1 MKAAINQDYLFS
13 WYAPAPLADIP
24 TATLT
29 LVDLSTVTSALSN
42 VRADRFVS
50 AIASD
55 RRSLTLTAGASSAG
69 LIGPDLGRAYLVTE
83 EDGSYAV
90 NISRLDGIS
99 AILSDPLPRNPSI
112 TTNASLQ
119 WAGYTYNLAA
129 ASNTAAGVIGWS
141 VSYTLS
147 DGDAPN
153 REMID
158 RGSITCVRAPFDTGL
173 DHNYLTA
180 IFPQVAD
187 MLPRRAQDWAPQ
199 IKAAE
204 NELIILLRDDTLP
217 SSVTEDDILNPT
229 QFLEA
234 HSYLTLSR
242 IYETSALLDIAE
254 THRER
259 AIFLINQTMRSVY
272 LDYDGDGIADA
283 GEINIRQ
290 TGGLITDVRGS
301 FSLPSIQPSAGENE
315 YAIEIPRTR
324 GMRH

>member
-242 IYETSALLDIAE
+242 IYETSALLD
-254 THRER
+254 
-259 AIFLINQTMRSVY
+259 
-272 LDYDGDGIADA
+272 
-283 GEINIRQ
+283 
-290 TGGLITDVRGS
+290 
-301 FSLPSIQPSAGENE
+301 
-315 YAIEIPRTR
+315 
-324 GMRH
+324 